1 MRKVDRGT
9 VKAFELTVPGACR
22 ADFQDL
28 YNKVRDG
35 KILGAFNKQ
44 EREDI

>member
-1 MRKVDRGT
+1 MQKVDRPI
-9 VKAFELTVPGACR
+9 VKALELTAPGACR

-28 YNKVRDG
+28 YSKLRDG
-35 KILGAFNKQ
+35 QIFGAFDKQ